1 MIQENKVLKDSE
13 ITALK
18 TRWQKKSKEGKL
30 TFQQRMLRRL
40 KIHCSKTSEK
50 RPHKLDLR
58 GITLYNEDLSELDL
72 SGYDFS
78 YANLN
83 GSIFAKTNFS
93 FSKFHHASL
102 EKADLDECE
111 FMGADLTYAS
121 LNECSAKQGGFGG
134 ANLSYASL
142 INSNLSESTLSQST
156 LIHTDLRATNLEK
169 ARLSESNLSHAV
181 FTRANL
187 VQCDLKESDLRKT
200 NFEFADMRGARL
212 MSVKNFK
219 TANWIR
225 VDIRDIDLRGV
236 YLAKRFISDEN
247 YLYEFKIGS
256 KLNMF
261 LYHVWKAT
269 SDCGRS
275 LSRFSICI
283 LGITLV
289 FAALYTQVDI
299 NYGDNKTWF
308 SPIYFSIVTLT
319 TLGYGDVLPTSL
331 TGQIIVTLH
340 ALTGFTGLGA
350 MLSIL
355 GNKLARRA
363 D

>member
-1 MIQENKVLKDSE
+1 MMQENKPLKESQ
-13 ITALK
+13 IAALK
-18 TRWQKKSKEGKL
+18 TRWQKKDKESKL
-30 TFQQRMLRRL
+30 TLQQIMLRRL
-40 KIHCSKTSEK
+40 KVRCAKTSDR
-50 RPHKLDLR
+50 RPLKLDLR

-72 SGYDFS
+72 SEYDFS

-93 FSKFHHASL
+93 FSKFHHATL

-121 LNECSAKQGGFGG
+121 LNECSAQQGGFGG

-142 INSNLSESTLSQST
+142 INSNLSKATLSQST
-156 LIHTDLRATNLEK
+156 LIHSDLRAANLSK
-169 ARLSESNLSHAV
+169 ARLSESDLSHAI

-187 VQCDLKESDLRKT
+187 VKCDLKDSDLRKT
-200 NFEFADMRGARL
+200 NFELADMQGARL

-225 VDIRDIDLRGV
+225 VDIRDIDLRGA
-236 YLAKRFISDEN
+236 YLSKRFISDEN
-247 YLYEFKIGS
+247 YLYEFKMGS
-256 KLNMF
+256 KLNMY

-319 TLGYGDVLPTSL
+319 TLGYGDVLPSSL
-331 TGQIIVTLH
+331 AGQVIVTLH
-340 ALTGFTGLGA
+340 ALTGFTGLGGL
-350 MLSIL
+350 LSIL